1 MPMTQE
7 QFRHLIS
14 QSQQGDQA
22 ARSRLVEANLPLVH
36 SIARRFL
43 ERGLEYEDLVQIGSL
58 GLLKAIDD
66 FDLSYDVR
74 FSTYAVPKIM
84 GEIKQHLR
92 KASALQVGRSTKKLA
107 SDALQVKDRLAQALG
122 RNPTIS
128 EIAAELEVE
137 PEDVV
142 FAFDAVSPVYSLQ
155 ARIAGGGSEAPEFQE
170 FVAIAGDH
178 ENLML
183 KQALESL
190 APDERRIIL
199 LRYFAEKSQSE
210 VAKELGISQGQV
222 SRIEARIIRQLRY
235 EL

>member
-92 KASALQVGRSTKKLA
+92 KASALQVARSTKKLA

-122 RNPTIS
+122 RSPTIS

-142 FAFDAVSPVYSLQ
+142 FAFDAVAPVYSLQ
-155 ARIAGGGSEAPEFQE
+155 ARIADGGEEAPELQD
-170 FVAIAGDH
+170 FVAARGGH

-183 KQALESL
+183 KQALERL
-190 APDERRIIL
+190 TPDERRIIF

-210 VAKELGISQGQV
+210 VAKELGISQAQV
-222 SRIEARIIRQLRY
+222 SRQEARIIRQLRY